1 MNKRDKEI
9 WDEIL
14 KQKRG
19 LIITYRKQLLKDIAE
34 EEMSEFEEDNRTRFP
49 LYDDSDILTMSKEI
63 IDTHFSAM
71 YHLRVENLK
80 LLQNIKD
87 SFKNDYYYN
96 YNVLNSVQEFH
107 NDILD
112 SITKFVCDI
121 NLQYDKI
128 SHFIHEYQEDNDTA
142 YVEEDKDI
150 KLNDRFF

>member
-1 MNKRDKEI
+1 
-9 WDEIL
+9 
-14 KQKRG
+14 
-19 LIITYRKQLLKDIAE
+19 
-34 EEMSEFEEDNRTRFP
+34 MSEFEEDNRTRFP